1 LYGSNKYHYKKV
13 IYGFSQ
19 QPMRGRMCHEQW
31 TDETRLDTSS
41 HFAENT
47 FQTMTWH
54 SRHRHNLRDR
64 LGTPYLQSLG
74 LNKVY
79 HSDLMHNVSQLVCE
93 KNSFWGGGEFGIIMA
108 AKHRAMM
115 VLSLM
120 QRNVGHRLSSIQINL
135 KYA

>member
-1 LYGSNKYHYKKV
+1 
-13 IYGFSQ
+13 
-19 QPMRGRMCHEQW
+19 MCHEQW

-47 FQTMTWH
+47 FHTMTWH

-93 KNSFWGGGEFGIIMA
+93 KSSFWGGGGIWHHHGGKARGHGGAEFD
-108 AKHRAMM
+108 AKE
-115 VLSLM
+115 
-120 QRNVGHRLSSIQINL
+120 
-135 KYA
+135 